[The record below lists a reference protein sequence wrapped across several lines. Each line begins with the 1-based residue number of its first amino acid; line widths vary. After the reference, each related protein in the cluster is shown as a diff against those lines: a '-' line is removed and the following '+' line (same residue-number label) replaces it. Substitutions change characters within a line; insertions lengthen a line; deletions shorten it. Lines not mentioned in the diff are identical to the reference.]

1 LILYYTINMLK
12 LVSDKGRWATKDN
25 SMIFGTVVYLVDE
38 SDIRLYHLID
48 KNKKEIN
55 VDILSCLVDN

>member
-1 LILYYTINMLK
+1 MLK

-25 SMIFGTVVYLVDE
+25 SMIFGNVVYLVDE